1 LIGVAVAAPIAA
13 AVKGLTIPIVHM
25 RVIPRAVP
33 VSGTTL
39 VIISVTSRRVISMPV
54 IVRIVP
60 VT

>member
-1 LIGVAVAAPIAA
+1 LIGKAAEIAAP
-13 AVKGLTIPIVHM
+13 VKGLTIPIVHV

-39 VIISVTSRRVISMPV
+39 VIILVTILV

-60 VT
+60 VTCG